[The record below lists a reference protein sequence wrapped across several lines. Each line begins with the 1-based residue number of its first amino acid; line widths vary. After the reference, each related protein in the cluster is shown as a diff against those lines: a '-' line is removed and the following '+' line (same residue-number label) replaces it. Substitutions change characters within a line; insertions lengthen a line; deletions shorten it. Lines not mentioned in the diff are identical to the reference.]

1 MVVAVTETDVL
12 PDAGTLN
19 VFRGEDE
26 LEDKTV
32 LVTDTRGDEV
42 GEAIRLED

>member
-12 PDAGTLN
+12 PDAARLN
-19 VFRGEDE
+19 VFRGEDVR
-26 LEDKTV
+26 EDRTV
-32 LVTDTRGDEV
+32 LVADTRGDEV